1 MGLCKVITK
10 ANLVIYGA
18 LLLKKFLFPHN
29 PPSTAERTNNSHDK
43 ECRWW
48 HKISAHQ
55 PGQRAGRRAETS
67 AQEVQRCRGRAGA
80 GTVHT
85 SPAKQST
92 GLGSQ
97 SKWAQA
103 PRHKGWAQEAEAS
116 AHEPHSKEGGLRG
129 PKEAHTSRS
138 NAEESTQAPTKQV
151 SANSAG
157 QDGQWSQG
165 QVGSG
170 VIADMLRGPLWSS
183 CGNRR
188 D

>member
-18 LLLKKFLFPHN
+18 LLLKNFLFPHN

-55 PGQRAGRRAETS
+55 PGQRAGRRAQTS

-97 SKWAQA
+97 SKWAQ
-103 PRHKGWAQEAEAS
+103 PHGTKGE
-116 AHEPHSKEGGLRG
+116 LRRLRQV
-129 PKEAHTSRS
+129 HTSPTAKRVDLGGRRKP
-138 NAEESTQAPTKQV
+138 TQVAPMQRNPHKHLPSKFRPTAQGRT
-151 SANSAG
+151 AN
-157 QDGQWSQG
+157 D
-165 QVGSG
+165 
-170 VIADMLRGPLWSS
+170 P
-183 CGNRR
+183 R
-188 D
+188 DR